1 MKHHKEDDA
10 GLVITSEPD
19 ASPVAAGEVRRGL
32 YAFDAHATGLPE
44 PHRLQLFARDRGGE
58 IRGGL
63 LGSLWGDWLHL
74 THLWIDEPCRGR
86 GFGRQL
92 VEAAEREA
100 ADAGAQGC
108 FLSTFDFQAPGFFRR
123 LGYEVYGELVDYPP
137 GHTTYHF
144 RKWLPRR

>member
-1 MKHHKEDDA
+1 MKPHGGDDA
-10 GLVITSEPD
+10 NLVIASEPE
-19 ASPVAAGEVRRGL
+19 AGP
-32 YAFDAHATGLPE
+32 F
-44 PHRLQLFARDRGGE
+44 
-58 IRGGL
+58 
-63 LGSLWGDWLHL
+63 
-74 THLWIDEPCRGR
+74 THLWIDEPFRGR

-92 VEAAEREA
+92 VEAAEQEA

-108 FLSTFDFQAPGFFRR
+108 FLSTFDFQAPGFYRR